1 MPNGTKTLA
10 TTIDIAGVG
19 ALIESQVLVVRGHRV
34 LLAQQLASLYGV
46 ETKALN
52 QAVQRNIERFPA
64 DFMFRL
70 EPSDLAAL
78 RSQTVTLNAQVI
90 DSVAVSASIGLAS
103 GRGRNVKYLPYAF
116 TEQGVSMLS
125 SALKSERAIAVNIEV
140 MRTFVKLRGMLAEH
154 GELKRKLSQLEK
166 KYDENFRVVFDAIH
180 ELMTPPESSKKK
192 RIGFIQD

>member
-125 SALKSERAIAVNIEV
+125 SVLKSERAIAVNIEV
-140 MRTFVKLRGMLAEH
+140 MRTFVKLRGILAEH